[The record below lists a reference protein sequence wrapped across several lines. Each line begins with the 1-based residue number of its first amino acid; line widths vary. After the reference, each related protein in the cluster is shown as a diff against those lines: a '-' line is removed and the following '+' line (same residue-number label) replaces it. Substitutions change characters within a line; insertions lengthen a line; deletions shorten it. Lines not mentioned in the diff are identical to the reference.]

1 MLHILIATGF
11 FFGAIIGSFLNVCI
25 HRIPRGISLANPA
38 RSFCPFCKHSIPW
51 KENIPI
57 LSWFLLGRR
66 CTHCHERISPRY
78 VIVETVTAML
88 FATAA
93 FLVPFPTLLSVW
105 VFLSILVVATF
116 VDLEFMIIPDAV
128 SKGGIAAG
136 LVLSLLTPGLHKTS
150 SPLLAI
156 GLSLLGA
163 LLGAAILY
171 LVSELGKL
179 AFGRYKLNWSTPA
192 RFSFEV
198 SPAEDRRILIDGE
211 PFLWDEHFFRKSDRM
226 IVRAQ
231 EAEINGANYQNTDL
245 TFFHDRL
252 VISGVTIPL
261 DQVSHLV
268 GQTAY
273 AEFPREAMGLGDV
286 KLIAAIGTFVGW
298 QGILFTIA
306 AGSFVGAAFGL
317 AAIAL
322 GKRDRASKIPFGPY
336 LAVGAI
342 IWLFWG
348 HPLISLYQR
357 MLWPVSLA
365 NP

>member
-1 MLHILIATGF
+1 M
-11 FFGAIIGSFLNVCI
+11 
-25 HRIPRGISLANPA
+25 
-38 RSFCPFCKHSIPW
+38 
-51 KENIPI
+51 
-57 LSWFLLGRR
+57 
-66 CTHCHERISPRY
+66 
-78 VIVETVTAML
+78 ETITAML

-136 LVLSLLTPGLHKTS
+136 LALSLLTPGLHKTS

-163 LLGAAILY
+163 FLGAAILY

-211 PFLWDEHFFRKSDRM
+211 SFLWDEHFFRKSDRM

-252 VISGVTIPL
+252 VISGETIPL

-268 GQTAY
+268 GRTAY

-322 GKRDRASKIPFGPY
+322 GKRERASKIPFGPY
-336 LAVGAI
+336 LAVGAV
-342 IWLFWG
+342 IWCFWG
-348 HPLISLYQR
+348 NPLISLYQR
-357 MLWPVSLA
+357 LLWPV
-365 NP
+365 P